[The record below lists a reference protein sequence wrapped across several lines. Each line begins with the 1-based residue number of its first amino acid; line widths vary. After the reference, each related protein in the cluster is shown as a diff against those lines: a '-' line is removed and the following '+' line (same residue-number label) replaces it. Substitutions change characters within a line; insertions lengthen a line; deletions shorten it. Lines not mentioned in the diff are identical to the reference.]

1 LRHRFHKA
9 KAGGQE
15 LSPASGVSAEVF
27 RLGDSM
33 PLYRVY
39 LMENGHVWTAVD
51 LICLDDNEAKR
62 QSESLLDDGR
72 DIELWE
78 RDRRVAVLNHFRRGP
93 S

>member
-1 LRHRFHKA
+1 V
-9 KAGGQE
+9 
-15 LSPASGVSAEVF
+15 SGVSAEVF
-27 RLGDSM
+27 RLGDLM

-51 LICLDDNEAKR
+51 LFCPDDDEAKR

-78 RDRRVAVLNHFRRGP
+78 RDRRVAVLNHFRR
-93 S
+93 SSS